1 MGGILLMSSP
11 KIPYFFGEILVVM
24 ATERKFFSSKTVWP
38 IFNFVCI
45 NVPWMTLSQVRVSFE
60 SKNSIW
66 LFIDKVH
73 FLFYGPGHH
82 WGDIWFL
89 IIHIFCCINLWQ
101 NALYSISNAYK
112 RETEIFFRKK
122 RSFVFLLK
130 IFYRCTRCNRFS
142 CYMSS

>member
-1 MGGILLMSSP
+1 MANCPSCVQNSSCHGNQKKYFKILLLLSCLADFQ
-11 KIPYFFGEILVVM
+11 IILY
-24 ATERKFFSSKTVWP
+24 KCS
-38 IFNFVCI
+38 
-45 NVPWMTLSQVRVSFE
+45 WMTLSQVTFSFK
-60 SKNSIW
+60 STNIIW

-112 RETEIFFRKK
+112 REKEIFFRKK

-130 IFYRCTRCNRFS
+130 NILQMYPL
-142 CYMSS
+142 